1 MYKTT
6 TYIAF
11 ERRPNLFTI
20 LIGWGRVFDCIP
32 LTGIMMN
39 RKDPSL
45 ETGGILLIFQMIHM
59 TNHRKIGEVFLLNKL
74 PSGKLT

>member
-1 MYKTT
+1 
-6 TYIAF
+6 
-11 ERRPNLFTI
+11 
-20 LIGWGRVFDCIP
+20 
-32 LTGIMMN
+32 MN